1 MASDE
6 SLQFLEH
13 LRRNDHLAKTAASGG
28 QPIEQGAALRPQSK
42 LWELTSLSAGDFAD
56 EAARFAGLTRVTLQ
70 ELLSAPALNEAFSQR
85 FLREM
90 TVFPYQTADGRAALA
105 VADPTDRAAQ
115 RAAEIVLRRDVTIT
129 VASVE
134 DLSVV
139 LDRRLG
145 EDSAEPADAAGG
157 LVLREDD
164 IESLRDLASGAPVVR
179 AVNDLLEKAVELRAS
194 DIHIEPFQTGLVVRM
209 RVDGLLRPVAA
220 PAGVLPQALISRIKI
235 VANLNIA
242 ERRLPQD
249 GAARLRVGRTD
260 IDIRVAIM
268 PMQHGESAVV
278 RILPK
283 DRNLLVVDRLGFS
296 PADEVKLRRLL
307 KLPHGMIVVTGPTGS
322 GKTTTLAT
330 VLSILNEPGRKILTV
345 EDPVEYDIPGV
356 NQAQVKPAIGLTFAA
371 ALRSF
376 VRQDPDVIM
385 VGEIRDNE
393 TAHVAIHAALTGHLV
408 LTTLHTESAP
418 AAVPRLL
425 DLGVEGYLLRST
437 LRAVVAQR
445 LVRHLCERCKTPK
458 TLTDADIAEDPRLAE
473 LGFRAGEV
481 LQSPCGCERCSGT
494 GYRGRLGVFEM
505 LEMTDEIRSL
515 IGERTD
521 GHKIDEAAIRAGM
534 TTMIGRRHREMPR
547 RPDIAGGTASRH
559 HGALRSDHA
568 ELPLPGPDAERR
580 GRERHALGA
589 DGRRGRPPHRISP
602 PVADRDRRGQE
613 GYGREQRQFR
623 PVRPAKPGGGDD
635 VHARSC
641 AALEGQCAAGR
652 RARTVGE

>member
-6 SLQFLEH
+6 SRQFLEH
-13 LRRNDHLAKTAASGG
+13 LRRNDHLAKSAAGNG
-28 QPIEQGAALRPQSK
+28 QPIEQGGPLRPQSR
-42 LWELTSLSAGDFAD
+42 LWELTDLSPSDFAD
-56 EAARFAGLTRVTLQ
+56 EVARFAGLERVTLQ
-70 ELLSAPALNEAFSQR
+70 ELMAAPALNETFSQR

-90 TVFPYQTADGRAALA
+90 TVFPYSAADGSAVLA
-105 VADPTDRAAQ
+105 VADPTDKAAQ
-115 RAAEIVLRRDVTIT
+115 RAAEIVLRQSVALK

-134 DLSVV
+134 DLNVV

-145 EDSAEPADAAGG
+145 EDSAEAADATSQ
-157 LVLREDD
+157 LLPREDD

-194 DIHIEPFQTGLVVRM
+194 DIHIEPFQAGLVVRM
-209 RVDGLLRPVAA
+209 RVDGLLRPVTA
-220 PAGVLPQALISRIKI
+220 PSGVLPQAVISRIKI
-235 VANLNIA
+235 IANLNIA

-249 GAARLRVGRTD
+249 GSARLRIGRAD

-283 DRNLLVVDRLGFS
+283 DRNLLVIERLGFS
-296 PADEVKLRRLL
+296 SADEVKLRRLL

-330 VLSILNEPGRKILTV
+330 VLSILNEPGRKILTI
-345 EDPVEYDIPGV
+345 EDPVEYDLPGV

-408 LTTLHTESAP
+408 LTTLHTESAA

-445 LVRHLCERCKTPK
+445 LVRQLCDRCKTPRP
-458 TLTDADIAEDPRLAE
+458 LADADFAEDPRLAE
-473 LGFRAGEV
+473 LGFRAGAV
-481 LQSPCGCERCSGT
+481 LHAPCGCERCGGT
-494 GYRGRLGVFEM
+494 GYRGRLGVFEV
-505 LEMTDEIRSL
+505 LELSDQVRAL
-515 IGERTD
+515 IGEKTD
-521 GHKIDEAAIRAGM
+521 GHKIDEIAIRSGM
-534 TTMIGRRHREMPR
+534 TTMVGDGVAKCRAGLTSPSELLRVT
-547 RPDIAGGTASRH
+547 IAR
-559 HGALRSDHA
+559 
-568 ELPLPGPDAERR
+568 
-580 GRERHALGA
+580 
-589 DGRRGRPPHRISP
+589 
-602 PVADRDRRGQE
+602 
-613 GYGREQRQFR
+613 
-623 PVRPAKPGGGDD
+623 
-635 VHARSC
+635 
-641 AALEGQCAAGR
+641 
-652 RARTVGE
+652 